1 MRITNTFR
9 IIDIDP
15 EREELIRALIVETK
29 IFISAQKLKMD
40 NLISNAEF
48 KTYTLNYRHLVDKVV
63 EQDIMSWTVA
73 VDVWEIIDEDQ

>member
-9 IIDIDP
+9 IIDIAP
-15 EREELIRALIVETK
+15 EHEELIRALIVETK

-48 KTYTLNYRHLVDKVV
+48 KTYTLNYRHLVDEVV
-63 EQDIMSWTVA
+63 EQLSWTVA